1 MEIVQDARG
10 NMKQSMRFD
19 GGGCKK
25 VPCVFCFLRDKF
37 NSQTDARRCAVL
49 VRWMEGT
56 RRCAFLACIV
66 GQDTLAAA
74 LIPKLIGM

>member
-1 MEIVQDARG
+1 MVTKRSI
-10 NMKQSMRFD
+10 RFV
-19 GGGCKK
+19 GRCKK
-25 VPCVFCFLRDKF
+25 VPLVGWLGAFLLDGKF

-49 VRWMEGT
+49 VRWKEGT